1 MLSAFL
7 LAAVTIAFP
16 QEGQRLPSLSRC
28 YVIGAADGCET
39 NLPVRI
45 SRTGAWGMVVDV
57 KPGANTVCVG
67 GTKRSFVV
75 GSLGSVGS
83 LKSVGSTGSLGSA
96 VSAGALASAGEKKVY
111 GKLEYASEEAKPHP
125 SGKKP
130 DEVTVVLDAGHGGAD
145 SGATSPHGLPES
157 DANLRLARAVEAAL
171 KKRGFRVVQTRTDDV
186 AVALY
191 DRPKVAHA
199 AGADAFVSLHY
210 NAPGY
215 ETDPTTCRWQAV
227 YAWNPLG
234 ERLAE
239 AVSARMAAA
248 HPSLPSRGVQ
258 RANFAVTRNPEIPS
272 CLVEADFITHPEG
285 ELAAWD
291 AARRETLAA
300 AIADGLVDWLNGR

>member
-57 KPGANTVCVG
+57 KPGTNTVCVG

-75 GSLGSVGS
+75 G
-83 LKSVGSTGSLGSA
+83 
-96 VSAGALASAGEKKVY
+96 SAGALASAGEKKVY
-111 GKLEYASEEAKPHP
+111 GKLEYASDDAKPHP
-125 SGKKP
+125 SGKRP

-157 DANLRLARAVEAAL
+157 DANLRLARAVEVAL
-171 KKRGFRVVQTRTDDV
+171 KARGFRVVQTRTDDV

-248 HPSLPSRGVQ
+248 RPSLPSRGVQ
-258 RANFAVTRNPEIPS
+258 HANFAVTRNPEIPS